1 MSKKVLIIDD
11 SALMRRVI
19 SDIINST
26 EQYEVADIAKDGLLG
41 FELIVSNP
49 NLYDVILLDINMPN
63 MNGLEMLDR
72 LNRSR
77 IKQTIIVVSTVA
89 KQGAKETIEAL
100 SLGAFD
106 FLTKPENY
114 LEVKSNSFKEKL
126 IQMLDVATHSSA
138 HIPRIVSRFD
148 MKQKES
154 VKPVAMDTLRKV
166 NAVAETVVKA
176 KKVDKLH
183 TKGRGKIVALACST
197 GGPKSLQ
204 SVVTKLPKNMAAP
217 MLIVQHMPAGFT
229 ASLAKRLDDF
239 SEVTVKEAEHG
250 EILKAGHVYIAPG
263 GKHLKVKKQMS
274 GHYVEI
280 SDAPPRNSLRPCADI
295 MYESLR
301 DCDFNDITCVVMTGM
316 GNDGTE
322 GIKNL
327 AQSKYVDVI
336 AQDKDTSIVY
346 GMPKAI
352 YEAGLVDVV
361 APLESIASEIIKNV
375 GVS

>member
-26 EQYEVADIAKDGLLG
+26 EQYEVVEIARDGLAG
-41 FELIVSNP
+41 FNLIVTNP
-49 NLYDVILLDINMPN
+49 HLYDVILLDINMPN
-63 MNGLEMLDR
+63 MNGLELLER
-72 LNRSR
+72 LNKSR

-100 SLGAFD
+100 ELGAFD

-114 LEVKSNSFKEKL
+114 LEVKSDSFKNKL
-126 IQMLDVATHSSA
+126 INMLDVATNSTA
-138 HIPRIVSRFD
+138 NTPRIIKRTDSRLD
-148 MKQKES
+148 LNSHTVKTERT
-154 VKPVAMDTLRKV
+154 VETIRNDKPVSKC
-166 NAVAETVVKA
+166 
-176 KKVDKLH
+176 
-183 TKGRGKIVALACST
+183 TKGRGKLVALACST

-204 SVVTKLPKNMAAP
+204 SVIPKLPKNMAAP

-239 SEVTVKEAEHG
+239 SEVTVKEAEDG
-250 EILKAGHVYIAPG
+250 EILKNGCVYVAPG
-263 GKHLKVKKQMS
+263 GRHLKVKKTFS
-274 GHYVEI
+274 GHCIEI
-280 SDAPPRNSLRPCADI
+280 SDELPRNSLRPCADI
-295 MYESLR
+295 MYESLA
-301 DCDFNDITCVVMTGM
+301 DCDYGDITCVVMTGM

-322 GIKNL
+322 GIKKL
-327 AQSKYVDVI
+327 ADSKYVEVI
-336 AQDKDTSIVY
+336 AQDKTSSIVY

-352 YEAGLVDVV
+352 YDAGMTNVV
-361 APLESIASEIIKNV
+361 VPLDDIASEIIKNV